1 MKRKELSTPLNKQ
14 PMSVFAE
21 IVPPHLRNLVY
32 AFDRSFEM
40 GISAL
45 GAPLVGVLAERWFG
59 WESSSQRETTGADLK
74 NAQALSNA
82 LLLCMV
88 VPWFLS
94 FVCYSGL
101 HITYPRDKEY
111 SLAML
116 ADEDASD
123 GGGYEVLPAAAG
135 VPTDETTQEVVARE
149 RSVRFV

>member
-1 MKRKELSTPLNKQ
+1 MVGPLLQQPRVCRCGRQLSSSTPL
-14 PMSVFAE
+14 PTE
-21 IVPPHLRNLVY
+21 IVPPNLRNLVY

-59 WESSSQRETTGADLK
+59 WDASAQGEAAGADLK

-111 SLAML
+111 SLAL
-116 ADEDASD
+116 LEDDASAD
-123 GGGYEVLPAAAG
+123 YEALA
-135 VPTDETTQEVVARE
+135 TEEEEEVVGRE
-149 RSVRFV
+149 RSVRFVEA

>member
-1 MKRKELSTPLNKQ
+1 MLITVQHPPHRV
-14 PMSVFAE
+14 SVFAE

-59 WESSSQRETTGADLK
+59 WDASSQEEAAGADLK
-74 NAQALSNA
+74 NARALGNA

-88 VPWFLS
+88 LPWFLS

-101 HITYPRDKEY
+101 HLTYPRDKEY

-116 ADEDASD
+116 ADDDASEGD
-123 GGGYEVLPAAAG
+123 GYEALPAALA
-135 VPTDETTQEVVARE
+135 DEQQAPR
-149 RSVRFV
+149 VRLADR